1 VNCTSKEHSFCSRI
15 SLYIYIYLLGVALLF
30 SLSLSLFF
38 VRFLLINKV
47 ENDFPLSSNQS
58 FIDIYIALSNWT
70 NQTFSLHVLG
80 KMPECHSAEL
90 PILDISQPLQPS
102 ALASLAEACQEWGFF
117 RISNHGISKEL
128 YNKLYSLSQQ
138 LFGLPAETKLELG
151 PSSSI
156 NTYTPH
162 FIASPFFECLRVFG
176 PNFFASAQSSAD
188 TLFGQQ
194 SFEFR

>member
-1 VNCTSKEHSFCSRI
+1 
-15 SLYIYIYLLGVALLF
+15 
-30 SLSLSLFF
+30 
-38 VRFLLINKV
+38 
-47 ENDFPLSSNQS
+47 
-58 FIDIYIALSNWT
+58 
-70 NQTFSLHVLG
+70 
-80 KMPECHSAEL
+80 MPECHSAEL

-102 ALASLAEACQEWGFF
+102 ALASLAEACQEWVFF

-176 PNFFASAQSSAD
+176 EPQLKFLCIFLRVLQIPFLANK
-188 TLFGQQ
+188 
-194 SFEFR
+194 FEFRAALQE